1 MHSRLLE
8 AAAALFIAASLGH
21 PAAAAASDGPQLTPL
36 LARVLAAPQAVRGSD
51 GRTHLVY
58 ELEIQNIT
66 SGRATLEEITVTDA
80 AGQVLARL
88 DARALA
94 ARVSLGGRRDSE
106 TAVLE
111 SSQFAVAFLHV
122 ALPPEAAVPAH
133 LEHRVRALAQKVG
146 ADLTMTLA
154 RTEVVRKAPALLGPP
169 LRGSGYVVGDGCC
182 DSIRHVRALLSLD
195 GRFVLAQRFAI
206 DFEQL
211 GTDRRIVSGDPK
223 LVTNYRIYNRPVYA
237 VAEGTVVS
245 ARNDLDDQ
253 PPGHL
258 PEGLPLD
265 QADGNFVILDLGG
278 GRYALYAHMVRGSVT
293 VAAGAHVQRG
303 QQIGRVGNSGNT
315 QAPHLHFQ
323 LMDGP
328 SALAANGLPYLFQS
342 YTVTAEDRAGT
353 ADFDRA
359 EATGAPMTLTPLEP
373 PYAGRGTLPL
383 DLTVVSFG
391 D

>member
-1 MHSRLLE
+1 M
-8 AAAALFIAASLGH
+8 AATSGD
-21 PAAAAASDGPQLTPL
+21 PAVAAASDGPRLTPL
-36 LARVLAAPQAVRGSD
+36 LARVLAAPQPVRGSD
-51 GRTHLVY
+51 GQTHLLY
-58 ELEIQNIT
+58 ELEIENVT

-80 AGQVLARL
+80 AGAVLGRF

-94 ARVSLGGRRDSE
+94 ARVSLGGRRGSE

-122 ALPPEAAVPAH
+122 VLPPKAEVPAR
-133 LEHRVRALAQKVG
+133 LEHRVRALAEKVG

-154 RTEVVRKAPALLGPP
+154 PTEVVGSAPALLAPP

-195 GRFVLAQRFAI
+195 GRFFLAQRFAI
-206 DFEQL
+206 DFEQV
-211 GTDRRIVSGDPK
+211 GSDHRIVSGDPK
-223 LVTNYRIYNRPVYA
+223 LVTNYKIYNAPVYA
-237 VAEGTVVS
+237 VAAGTVVS
-245 ARNDLDDQ
+245 ARNDLDNQ
-253 PPGHL
+253 VPGHL

-278 GRYALYAHMVRGSVT
+278 GRFALYAHMIKGSVT
-293 VAAGAHVQRG
+293 VAAGARVQPG

-328 SALAANGLPYLFQS
+328 SALAANGLPYLFRS

-359 EATGAPMTLTPLEP
+359 EATGAPMTLTPIEP
-373 PYAGRGTLPL
+373 AYVGHATLPL
-383 DLTVVSFG
+383 DLSVVSFA